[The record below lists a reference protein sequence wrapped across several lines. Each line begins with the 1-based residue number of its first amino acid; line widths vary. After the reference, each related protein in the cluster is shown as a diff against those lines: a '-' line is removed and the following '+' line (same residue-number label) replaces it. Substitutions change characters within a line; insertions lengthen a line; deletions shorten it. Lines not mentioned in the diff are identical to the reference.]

1 MLIGS
6 PNDATRSSQDPLRR
20 GKRRKKVRLDRR
32 QNGEGTIKTTS
43 RRRRGVCQERYR
55 LGEGCTRVDRASRP
69 VLLVIV
75 VVMVR
80 KGDGNS
86 NSNSLQSRLLRTRV
100 KSAVVREDTIDEWMN
115 R

>member
-1 MLIGS
+1 M
-6 PNDATRSSQDPLRR
+6 
-20 GKRRKKVRLDRR
+20 RLDKR
-32 QNGEGTIKTTS
+32 QNGEGTVKTTS

-69 VLLVIV
+69 VLLV
-75 VVMVR
+75 MVR

-86 NSNSLQSRLLRTRV
+86 NSNRNSNINSLQSRLLRTRV
-100 KSAVVREDTIDEWMN
+100 KSAVVREGTIDEWMN